1 MVFIELNNGKKLNV
15 LHISK
20 ISVEENDV
28 IYESAKGSLNNI
40 KEHFDSS
47 QEAETRYQ
55 ELQKELYIRKITD
68 EEMVTLEY
76 LYLV

>member
-1 MVFIELNNGKKLNV
+1 MVFVELNNGKKLNV

-28 IYESAKGSLNNI
+28 IYESAKGSLDNI

-55 ELQKELYIRKITD
+55 ELQKELSEKNWKTGKSRFPD
-68 EEMVTLEY
+68 RTL
-76 LYLV
+76 

>member
-28 IYESAKGSLNNI
+28 IQESAKGSLDNI

-55 ELQKELYIRKITD
+55 ELQKELLIN
-68 EEMVTLEY
+68 
-76 LYLV
+76 

>member
-1 MVFIELNNGKKLNV
+1 MIFIELNNGKKLNV

-28 IYESAKGSLNNI
+28 IYESAKCSLDNI

-55 ELQKELYIRKITD
+55 ELQKELLIN
-68 EEMVTLEY
+68 
-76 LYLV
+76 

>member
-1 MVFIELNNGKKLNV
+1 MIFVELNNGKKLNV

-28 IYESAKGSLNNI
+28 IYESAKGSLDNI

-47 QEAETRYQ
+47 QEAEARYQ
-55 ELQKELYIRKITD
+55 ELQKELLID
-68 EEMVTLEY
+68 
-76 LYLV
+76 

>member
-28 IYESAKGSLNNI
+28 IYESAKGSLDNI

-47 QEAETRYQ
+47 QEAKTRYQ
-55 ELQKELYIRKITD
+55 ELQKELLIN
-68 EEMVTLEY
+68 
-76 LYLV
+76 